1 MGITSMQTETIT
13 TAAHFALGDRVRA
26 YDDAGVH
33 PGVVARFARSEMG
46 VIVAYVKLD
55 DAPERGPV
63 AFGLWNLFFV
73 ARDEFDNP
81 R

>member
-1 MGITSMQTETIT
+1 MLTNTIEITA
-13 TAAHFALGDRVRA
+13 AAHFALGDRVRA

-33 PGVVARFARSEMG
+33 TGRVARFDRTPMG
-46 VIVAYVKLD
+46 VAVAWVNLD

-63 AFGLWNLFFV
+63 MFGLWNLFFV
-73 ARDEFDNP
+73 ARDEFDNS